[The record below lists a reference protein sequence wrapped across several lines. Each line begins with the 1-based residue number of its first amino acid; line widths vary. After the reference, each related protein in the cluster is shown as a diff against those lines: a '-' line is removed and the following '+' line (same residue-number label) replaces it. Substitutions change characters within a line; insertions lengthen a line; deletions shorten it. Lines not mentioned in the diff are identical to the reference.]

1 MHCWLLLKGV
11 QSRPSVFSVVLPLS
25 MGAGLL
31 VWLSL
36 GAWLGLGQVGVV
48 LEHPLEAVRYLVPH
62 ASAGSRPFA
71 GEFISASLALSLGVL
86 LGLTT
91 ATPALEPG
99 RVNPRACWGP
109 RA

>member
-31 VWLSL
+31 ALWSL
-36 GAWLGLGQVGVV
+36 GAWFGLGQVGVL
-48 LEHPLEAVRYLVPH
+48 LEHPLEAVGYLVPH
-62 ASAGSRPFA
+62 ASTGSWSFA

-99 RVNPRACWGP
+99 RVNPRACWSP